1 MSPPEQHRHAERAA
15 ECAAECEGI
24 VRIYSAASGE
34 VHALRGIGARF
45 ERGLVTAVVGPSGS
59 GKSTLM
65 RLLALQ
71 ERPTAG
77 WLRIAGVDATT
88 ASARHLRR
96 LRHRIGLV
104 QQRPSHNLFPHLT
117 ATEQLV
123 HLARRRGAADG
134 QVDELLERTGLS
146 SRAAHRPDRLSG
158 GEQQRLAV
166 ALAMLGNP
174 ALVLADEPTAEL
186 DAASARRVVGLLRE
200 AAVAGAGVVV
210 NTHDPMVAREADTV
224 LALHHGTMLSE
235 RHRDSETLA
244 VIDEI
249 GRIQLPKDALALF
262 AAQRRARVVV
272 ESGTVRLEPVDGR
285 APGGAR

>member
-1 MSPPEQHRHAERAA
+1 MSARDARP
-15 ECAAECEGI
+15 AAECEGI
-24 VRIYSAASGE
+24 VQIYPAASGE

-45 ERGLVTAVVGPSGS
+45 ERGVVTAVVGPSGS

-77 WLRIAGVDATT
+77 WLRIDDVETTT
-88 ASARHLRR
+88 APTSRLRR
-96 LRHRIGLV
+96 LRREVGLV
-104 QQRPSHNLFPHLT
+104 LQRPSHNLFPHLT
-117 ATEQLV
+117 AYEQLV
-123 HLARRRGAADG
+123 HLARRRGAHTDDIG
-134 QVDELLERTGLS
+134 TLLERIGLTG
-146 SRAAHRPDRLSG
+146 RAHHRPDRLSG

-166 ALAMLGNP
+166 ALAMIGSP

-186 DAASARRVVGLLRE
+186 DAVNARRVVGLLRD
-200 AAVAGAGVVV
+200 AATAGAGVVV
-210 NTHDPMVAREADTV
+210 NTHDPFVAREADTV

-235 RHRDSETLA
+235 RHRDGETLA

-262 AAQRRARVVV
+262 GRRRARVVV
-272 ESGTVRLEPVDGR
+272 EGGRVRLEP
-285 APGGAR
+285 

>member
-1 MSPPEQHRHAERAA
+1 MSAHDSSSRERGP
-15 ECAAECEGI
+15 AAECEGI
-24 VRIYSAASGE
+24 VRIYPAASGE

-45 ERGLVTAVVGPSGS
+45 ERGVVTAVVGPSGS
-59 GKSTLM
+59 GKSTLL

-77 WLRIAGVDATT
+77 WLRIDGLETT
-88 ASARHLRR
+88 TVPTRR
-96 LRHRIGLV
+96 LREVRHGIGVV

-123 HLARRRGAADG
+123 HAARRRGAPHHEVA
-134 QVDELLERTGLS
+134 ELLERTGLTA
-146 SRAAHRPDRLSG
+146 RAGHRPDRLSG

-166 ALAMLGNP
+166 ALAMIGGP

-186 DAASARRVVGLLRE
+186 DVASARRVVELLRD

-210 NTHDPMVAREADTV
+210 NTHDPFVAQAADTV

-235 RHRDSETLA
+235 RHRDGETLA

-249 GRIQLPKDALALF
+249 GRIQLPKDALAMF
-262 AAQRRARVVV
+262 ARRRARVVIQ
-272 ESGTVRLEPVDGR
+272 SDTVRLEPVDD
-285 APGGAR
+285 GGAS